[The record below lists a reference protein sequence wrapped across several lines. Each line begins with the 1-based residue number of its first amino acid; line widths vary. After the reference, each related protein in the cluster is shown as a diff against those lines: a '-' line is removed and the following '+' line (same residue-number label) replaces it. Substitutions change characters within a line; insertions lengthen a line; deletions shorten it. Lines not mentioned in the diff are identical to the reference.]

1 MACEIIGN
9 MIELGRIALENR
21 DFATATEIFSN
32 AIIEEN
38 SIDPNYWSC
47 LAESLFYQAQ
57 FESSLRCWHE
67 AASKDPT
74 NKIIWIRISAL
85 YALLDQEDLAIHY
98 YQIAEGLP
106 VEG

>member
-1 MACEIIGN
+1 MACEIIRN
-9 MIELGRIALENR
+9 IDLGKIALENR

-38 SIDPNYWSC
+38 SIDPNYWCC

-57 FESSLRCWHE
+57 FESSLRSWPA
-67 AASKDPT
+67 AASKEPA

-85 YALLDQEDLAIHY
+85 YALMDQNDLAIHY
-98 YQIAEGLP
+98 YQIAEGLS

>member
-1 MACEIIGN
+1 MACEIVGN
-9 MIELGRIALENR
+9 MIELGRIALENQ

-57 FESSLRCWHE
+57 FESSLQCWHE

-85 YALLDQEDLAIHY
+85 YALMDQEDLAIHY

-106 VEG
+106 IEG